1 MKPEEHITFLVV
13 GATVRSTEGKLHQ
26 SLLLEE
32 AQLHALSSSLENDSN
47 VAGHLILKTCNRIE
61 VYCSRRGHHTGEQIL
76 QKFYEL
82 LQIKEDLVYIH
93 TNESATRHL
102 MRVCSG
108 LDSEMIGETEIL
120 GQVKCAYETA
130 TETHKLTPLLHR
142 IFQKSLQAAKWIR
155 TNTQIGYGHV
165 SLGNIAV
172 ELAMRIHGNLNRKR
186 ILLLGAGQ
194 IGKDV
199 AIALHSRGAPHV
211 DVSNRTLE
219 KAAALAALINGSSI
233 PFETW
238 EKQLDVYDVVI
249 CSTSSTTEI
258 LNKETVAR
266 AIGKRPS
273 RPLFLID
280 LGMPHNICGN
290 AGDLESV
297 YLYTLKDMTEIANRN
312 LEQRKS
318 ELALAESTLEERAQR
333 VWKEIEARNSKNKS
347 YPTLS
352 TQEC

>member
-1 MKPEEHITFLVV
+1 MKQEEHITFLVV
-13 GATVRSTEGKLHQ
+13 GATVHSTEGMLHQ
-26 SLLLEE
+26 TLLLEE
-32 AQLHALSSSLENDSN
+32 EQLHALSSSLDRDPN
-47 VAGHLILKTCNRIE
+47 VSGHLILKTCNRIE
-61 VYCSRRGHHTGEQIL
+61 VYCSRSGLHAGEKIL
-76 QKFYEL
+76 QQFYEL
-82 LQIKEDLVYIH
+82 LQIEENLVYVHI
-93 TNESATRHL
+93 NENATRHL

-108 LDSEMIGETEIL
+108 LDSEIIGETEIL
-120 GQVKCAYETA
+120 GQVKCAYETSTRA
-130 TETHKLTPLLHR
+130 NKLTPLLHR

-186 ILLLGAGQ
+186 ILLIGAGQ
-194 IGKDV
+194 VGKDV
-199 AIALHSRGAPHV
+199 AIALHSRGAPHINV
-211 DVSNRTLE
+211 ANRTQK
-219 KAAALAALINGSSI
+219 KADELALLINGTSI
-233 PFETW
+233 SFDTW
-238 EKQLDVYDVVI
+238 QEHLDASDIVI

-258 LNKETVAR
+258 LNQDAVAR
-266 AIGKRPS
+266 IIGKRPS

-280 LGMPHNICGN
+280 LGMPHNICGT

-297 YLYTLKDMTEIANRN
+297 YLYTLKDITEIANRN

-318 ELALAESTLEERAQR
+318 ELALAESTLEKKAQR
-333 VWKEIEARNSKNKS
+333 VWREIEARNSNNKI